1 MKRSRFANRPLALLL
16 ASFALL
22 GTSGCRWFAAPFL
35 MWHKEPTKVVP
46 AEYPHLA
53 GKKVAIV
60 VWADMDTLFEFPH
73 IQLELSEHVR
83 YAMQPNIEKVTFV
96 PNRQI
101 VEAQRRDSAWSRR
114 SPAAL
119 GARFEADRVLLI
131 ELTQC
136 STREPDSTHLYR
148 GRISANLKVY
158 DTAQPEAEPVWKGTC
173 EAAFP
178 KDAQAAWGT
187 DENTVRR
194 ATMEA
199 FGQEVANFFYERK
212 VKK

>member
-1 MKRSRFANRPLALLL
+1 MKLPPTAFRCVSLVAAGLLL
-16 ASFALL
+16 VA
-22 GTSGCRWFAAPFL
+22 GGGCRWFAAPFL
-35 MWHKEPTKVVP
+35 LWHQEPTKTVS

-73 IQLELSEHVR
+73 IQLEISEHVR
-83 YAMQPNIEKVTFV
+83 YAMQPNIEKITFV

-101 VEAQRRDSAWSRR
+101 VEAQQRDSSWSRK

-119 GARFEADRVLLI
+119 GARFGADRVLAI

-136 STREPDSTHLYR
+136 TTREPDSTHLYR

-158 DTAQPEAEPVWKGTC
+158 DTAQPDAEPAWKGTA

-187 DENTVRR
+187 DENAVRR

>member
-1 MKRSRFANRPLALLL
+1 MKRSPLAIRCLTLVLASPLLL
-16 ASFALL
+16 TA
-22 GTSGCRWFAAPFL
+22 TGCRWFAAPFL
-35 MWHKEPTKVVP
+35 LWHKEPTKTVP
-46 AEYPHLA
+46 AEYPHLV

-60 VWADMDTLFEFPH
+60 IWADMDTLFEFPH

-83 YAMQPNIEKVTFV
+83 FAMQPNIEKITFV
-96 PNRQI
+96 SNRQI
-101 VEAQRRDSAWSRR
+101 VEAQKRDGTWARK
-114 SPAAL
+114 SPASL

-131 ELTQC
+131 EITQC
-136 STREPDSTHLYR
+136 TTREPDSTHLFR

-158 DTAQPEAEPVWKGTC
+158 DTAQPEAEPAWKGTA

-194 ATMEA
+194 TTMEV